1 MGDAAAFV
9 DPLLST
15 GVTLATLAASALSG
29 IVDAILEHPEIEDKA
44 LERYATT
51 YRRFFDEIR
60 VFIGKFYDWSK
71 TKEFY
76 WDHAQ
81 EIRDPERKFAPRV
94 DFIQLASGLSGKNE
108 LFQVNIDDLLEEVAP
123 TTAPA

>member
-1 MGDAAAFV
+1 MPSDLDVVIIGGGPAG
-9 DPLLST
+9 ST
-15 GVTLATLAASALSG
+15 MAGSG
-29 IVDAILEHPEIEDKA
+29 
-44 LERYATT
+44 
-51 YRRFFDEIR
+51 RFFDEIR
-60 VFIGKFYDWSK
+60 VFIGKFYDWST